1 MDMFAT
7 TQPEKRHEFK
17 VSRMGMSFRELALR
31 QIGNAVPVELARVV
45 ASSVAVALHEDTA
58 RKEMNE
64 ELSLLSE
71 VEHEAA

>member
-17 VSRMGMSFRELALR
+17 VSRMGMSFRELGAK
-31 QIGNAVPVELARVV
+31 
-45 ASSVAVALHEDTA
+45 DTA